1 MINLPLLHFVVSLFN
16 IHAEAGRIKFL
27 AASTKY
33 IFQGPGRPFAT
44 NFSEIVKKGAEH
56 MFSCSGCLFF
66 HVSLQIDFN
75 LLPKSTFNLM
85 EGGKLCTA
93 FVSVTIL
100 KTCEKKNWQH
110 VTLNLVFVTS

>member
-1 MINLPLLHFVVSLFN
+1 MINLPLLHFIVSLFN
-16 IHAEAGRIKFL
+16 IEAEAGRIKFL

-33 IFQGPGRPFAT
+33 IFHSPGQPFAT
-44 NFSEIVKKGAEH
+44 NFSEIVKKGAEY

-75 LLPKSTFNLM
+75 LLPKSTFNFM
-85 EGGKLCTA
+85 EGRKLCTA
-93 FVSVTIL
+93 FVCVTIL

-110 VTLNLVFVTS
+110 VTLNLVLVTS

>member
-1 MINLPLLHFVVSLFN
+1 MINLPLLHIIVSLFD
-16 IHAEAGRIKFL
+16 IQAEAGRIKFL

-33 IFQGPGRPFAT
+33 IFHCPGRPCAT

-56 MFSCSGCLFF
+56 MLSCSGCLFF

-75 LLPKSTFNLM
+75 LLPKSTFNFM
-85 EGGKLCTA
+85 EGRKLCTA

-100 KTCEKKNWQH
+100 KTCKKKNWQH
-110 VTLNLVFVTS
+110 VTLNLVLVMS